1 MVPRQFLGETMHTLL
16 PTLLTTLLLALSL
29 TCATPAMAG
38 KWDNLVV
45 MREKAKTDAFK
56 KTQYAYYLD
65 KYGITDADVVAYG
78 QKAGAI
84 PLVTPPAPAV
94 LPAPLPTD
102 PALVGDGTV
111 QLPEVPPVGTNGR
124 SWRMF
129 RGFRYQGMPDLAG
142 CGLESIKI
150 LYQGEL
156 FGTGSRARP
165 NIAQLKGKVVPALLK
180 ADPEYV
186 VIDIEHWDEVT
197 EIDKLIT
204 VVRTLKQAVRAAG
217 NTRMKFGYYMLVPIR
232 NWNAPVL
239 NKPGRMDAWKAQ
251 NDRMARLAAEVDV
264 LFPSLY
270 TQFNEPANWV
280 KYAEANIAEARQYG
294 KPVFL
299 FLWPQ
304 FHNYNKSIGT
314 RYLPISYWQ
323 LQLDTAKR
331 LADGVV
337 IWGSIRPNAGAASIG
352 WDDWNKSAPWWQ
364 LTKDYARRYSTA
376 GFGTCNE
383 G

>member
-1 MVPRQFLGETMHTLL
+1 MHALL
-16 PTLLTTLLLALSL
+16 PTLLTTIVLALSL
-29 TCATPAMAG
+29 GFATPAMAG
-38 KWDNLVV
+38 KMDNLVI

-56 KTQYAYYLD
+56 KTQYAYYLNR
-65 KYGITDADVVAYG
+65 YGITDADVVAHG
-78 QKAGAI
+78 QKVGSI
-84 PLVTPPAPAV
+84 PVAAVPVPAV
-94 LPAPLPTD
+94 VTD
-102 PALVGDGTV
+102 DGTAGTV
-111 QLPEVPPVGTNGR
+111 PVNGMTIVDPPVQPPVEPPPVVTNNR
-124 SWRMF
+124 TWRMF
-129 RGFRYQGMPDLAG
+129 RGFRYQGMPDLAA
-142 CGLESIKI
+142 CGLDSIKI

-156 FGTGSRARP
+156 FGKGSLARP

-239 NKPGRMDAWKAQ
+239 NKPGRMAVWQAE
-251 NDRMARLAAEVDV
+251 NDKMARLAAEVDV

-323 LQLDTAKR
+323 LQLETARR

-337 IWGSIRPNAGAASIG
+337 IWGSIRPNAKAASIG
-352 WDDWNKSAPWWQ
+352 WDGWNKAAPWWQ
-364 LTKDYARRYSTA
+364 LTKDFARQYSTA
-376 GFGTCNE
+376 SFGACNE